1 MVISK
6 TIYIFASKIKNKL
19 IMSKFKKSVELAKN
33 SIENSIENKIVQDFE
48 YDSVVYLPTNAN
60 DLIFVLD
67 GEWYFNILLMA
78 GYSKST
84 IDRKF
89 NNMDFDKL
97 ASALDD
103 WYKTEIYP
111 KLYNKFQSEG
121 KKILDYQDYMTS
133 YKSEGK

>member
-1 MVISK
+1 
-6 TIYIFASKIKNKL
+6 
-19 IMSKFKKSVELAKN
+19 MSKFDKLVEIAKN

-48 YDSVVYLPTNAN
+48 DDSVVYLPTNAN
-60 DLIFVLD
+60 DLILVLD
-67 GEWYFNILLMA
+67 GEWYFNILKIA
-78 GYSKST
+78 GYSQKT

-89 NNMDFDKL
+89 DNMDFGKL

-121 KKILDYQDYMTS
+121 KKILDYKDYMTS
-133 YKSEGK
+133 YK

>member
-1 MVISK
+1 MRKFDKLVEIS
-6 TIYIFASKIKNKL
+6 
-19 IMSKFKKSVELAKN
+19 KN

-48 YDSVVYLPTNAN
+48 YSTVVYLPTNAN
-60 DLIFVLD
+60 DLILVLD
-67 GEWYFNILLMA
+67 GEWYFNILLMS
-78 GYSKST
+78 GYKKST
-84 IDRKF
+84 INRKF
-89 NNMDFDKL
+89 NNMDFGKL

-133 YKSEGK
+133 YKS